1 VLGKQQIDRF
11 ALQLAHR
18 PVLVDGQALHF
29 RT

>member
-18 PVLVDGQALHF
+18 LVLVDGQALHF